1 MQEQL
6 SGTDRRVF
14 PDTAIELILAKQL
27 ASYLALPMII
37 TDADGDLVFFNEP
50 AEGVLGLRFE
60 ETGQIP
66 LNERVEALFIR
77 DENGDVM
84 PYDEVPI
91 VQALRGARPIH
102 RRLLVRSLDNAER
115 RVETT
120 SFPLNRRDGTLV
132 GVVVVFWERSARA
145 SG

>member
-6 SGTDRRVF
+6 TAAHRVF

-37 TDADGDLVFFNEP
+37 TDAQGDLVFFNEP
-50 AEGVLGLRFE
+50 AEEVLGLRFE

-66 LNERVEALFIR
+66 LTERVAALFVR
-77 DENGDVM
+77 DENGEVM
-84 PYDEVPI
+84 PYDDVPI
-91 VQALRGARPIH
+91 VQALKQARPVY
-102 RRLLVRSLDNAER
+102 RRLLVRGLDSVDR

>member
-1 MQEQL
+1 MHEQL
-6 SGTDRRVF
+6 TDAHRVF

-37 TDADGDLVFFNEP
+37 TDAQGDLVFFNEP
-50 AEGVLGLRFE
+50 AEDLLGLRFE

-66 LNERVEALFIR
+66 LDERVAALFVR
-77 DENGDVM
+77 DETGEAM

-91 VQALRGARPIH
+91 VQALRDARPVH
-102 RRLLVRSLDNAER
+102 RRLVVRALDTVDR

-120 SFPLNRRDGTLV
+120 TIPLNRRDGTLV
-132 GVVVVFWERSARA
+132 GVVVVFWERSARTSA
-145 SG
+145 

>member
-1 MQEQL
+1 MQEQV
-6 SGTDRRVF
+6 TAPHRVF

-37 TDADGDLVFFNEP
+37 TDAQGDLVFFNEP
-50 AEGVLGLRFE
+50 AEEVLGLRFE
-60 ETGQIP
+60 STGQIP
-66 LNERVEALFIR
+66 LSERVAALFVR
-77 DENGDVM
+77 DERGEVM
-84 PYDEVPI
+84 PYDDVPI
-91 VQALRGARPIH
+91 VQALREARPIY
-102 RRLLVRSLDNAER
+102 RRLVVRGLDNVDR

-132 GVVVVFWERSARA
+132 GVVVVFWERSARV

>member
-6 SGTDRRVF
+6 TESRRVF
-14 PDTAIELILAKQL
+14 PDRAIELVLAKQL

-37 TDADGDLVFFNEP
+37 TDSDGDLVFFNEP
-50 AEGVLGLRFE
+50 AEAVLGLRFDS
-60 ETGQIP
+60 TGQIP
-66 LNERVEALFIR
+66 LNERVAALFVRDEHGEAL
-77 DENGDVM
+77 

-91 VQALRGARPIH
+91 VQALRDARPIY
-102 RRLLVRSLDNAER
+102 RRLLVRGLDNVDR

-120 SFPLNRRDGTLV
+120 SFPLTRRDGILV
-132 GVVVVFWERSARA
+132 GAVVVFWERSARA